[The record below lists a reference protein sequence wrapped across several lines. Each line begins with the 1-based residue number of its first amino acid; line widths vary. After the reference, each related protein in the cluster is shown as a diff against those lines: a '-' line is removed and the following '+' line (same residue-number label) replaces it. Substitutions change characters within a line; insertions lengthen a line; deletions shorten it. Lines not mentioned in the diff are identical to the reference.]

1 MNGGQT
7 SNALFEASLNSEER
21 LEDVLILVRIIET
34 KSQPVSLAIAES
46 TNSQTQL
53 KVETFVQMMIF
64 RKIRGS
70 F

>member
-46 TNSQTQL
+46 TNSQTPIKSRDLRSNDDIQ
-53 KVETFVQMMIF
+53 KN
-64 RKIRGS
+64 
-70 F
+70 